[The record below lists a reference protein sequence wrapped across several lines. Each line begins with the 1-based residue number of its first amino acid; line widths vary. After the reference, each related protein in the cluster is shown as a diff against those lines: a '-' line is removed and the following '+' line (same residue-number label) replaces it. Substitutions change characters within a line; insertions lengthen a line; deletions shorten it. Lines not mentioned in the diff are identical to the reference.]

1 MKQKDGE
8 DEWLLLSLRN
18 VETKLVNSFLFGSEF
33 PYELQGREHRRERV
47 RLS

>member
-1 MKQKDGE
+1 MIPP
-8 DEWLLLSLRN
+8 LRI
-18 VETKLVNSFLFGSEF
+18 VETKLVNSFLIGSEF